1 MALKVDRLHA
11 GLAVLL
17 VLGVGYRAVAA
28 RREPAGESPPGLRD
42 QRASVERSR
51 PARAQGKG
59 PPKRLARVPRAPPDS
74 ARPRIRVEQTP
85 YGALDLS
92 RLPRARVRVA
102 PERDLVDMDHA
113 GAAELEALPGIGPA
127 LAKRIVEDRDAH
139 GPFGSL
145 AGLTRVKGIG
155 KRMAERL
162 KPLVTFG
169 GTGRPSSVISGRA
182 PAAGPGRRSP
192 HRPAR
197 TAQAPVRL
205 AVLLDHSTTRRPPP
219 RMAAPAS
226 TAAAPEKTADALL
239 RDGVIS
245 KEQHERAR
253 ADAKQNG
260 TTVSYALVKLG
271 FLNEVDLTRYI
282 ARHSRMPAVD
292 LSKFEVDPRI
302 IRLIPSELAAKHLV
316 LPLKRDGR
324 TLTVAVADP
333 SNLGILEDLKF
344 ITRYDIYPVL
354 AGEYTLRNVIDK
366 QYDQGDQAMQS
377 LLQDIA
383 GAEGDIEVLEDEE
396 DDVNAAAL
404 AAAVDDAPVV
414 KLLNAILTDAVKRG
428 ASDIHFEC
436 FEHELRVRYRIDG
449 ALQEVMKPP
458 LKLKAALISRFKIMA
473 QLNIAERR
481 VPQDGRIK
489 LKIGNKVIDYR
500 VSTLPTLFGEKV
512 VLRILDK
519 GNLTLDLEKFGIEP
533 AAEKSLMESIM
544 NPYGMVLVTGPTG
557 SGKTTT
563 LYSALSK
570 INNIDVNIMTSED
583 PVEYN
588 LFGINQVQ
596 VRNEIGMTF
605 AAALKAFLRQDPN
618 IIMVGEIRDLE
629 TGGIAIKAALTG
641 HLVLSTLHTNSAPE
655 TVTRL
660 LDMGLEP
667 FNVAS
672 ALNLVLAQ
680 RLVRRVCPRCKKR
693 YTPDETELAGAKV
706 SVDTTLRDLR
716 FTEPALAAAKARAL
730 PEAAS
735 HLTHLS
741 LDTRVGELPYFKGR
755 GCDDCAG
762 TGLKGRQGL
771 YEVMAMTPELR
782 KLILMN
788 EDAQVIK
795 DAAIEQGMLTLRMDG
810 WLKVLK
816 GVTTLEQVIRE
827 TSA

>member
-11 GLAVLL
+11 GLALL
-17 VLGVGYRAVAA
+17 LALGLGYRVVSGHQPQAPVAGSA
-28 RREPAGESPPGLRD
+28 LHA
-42 QRASVERSR
+42 QRA
-51 PARAQGKG
+51 
-59 PPKRLARVPRAPPDS
+59 RLDS
-74 ARPRIRVEQTP
+74 ARGLRAKGGATRRTARTPREESDTSPRIRIEHTP
-85 YGALDLS
+85 PGALDPAQ
-92 RLPRARVRVA
+92 LPVRSVPSPAAVPQLTVDLDRATQ
-102 PERDLVDMDHA
+102 
-113 GAAELEALPGIGPA
+113 AEIEALPGIGPA
-127 LAKRIVEDRDAH
+127 LARRIVEERTQH

-145 AGLTRVKGIG
+145 EGLDRVKGVG
-155 KRMAERL
+155 KRLLERL
-162 KPLVTFG
+162 APHVTFG
-169 GTGRPSSVISGRA
+169 SSRRPTNVIPVPGRASAAPWSVVASLSGRHHVL
-182 PAAGPGRRSP
+182 PAA
-192 HRPAR
+192 
-197 TAQAPVRL
+197 L
-205 AVLLDHSTTRRPPP
+205 AVLPEHPTTRLQPTQ
-219 RMAAPAS
+219 MAAPAV
-226 TAAAPEKTADALL
+226 AAPEKIADALL
-239 RDGVIS
+239 RDGVIT
-245 KEQHERAR
+245 KEQFDRAR
-253 ADAKQNG
+253 QEGKQSS
-260 TTVSYALVKLG
+260 TTISYALVKLG
-271 FLNEVDLTRYI
+271 ILPEVELTKYL
-282 ARHSRMPAVD
+282 ARNSRMPAVD

-302 IRLIPSELAAKHLV
+302 IKLVPAELASKHLV

-324 TLTVAVADP
+324 TLTVAVSDP
-333 SNLGILEDLKF
+333 GNLGILEDLKF

-354 AGEYTLRNVIDK
+354 AGEFTLRNVIDK
-366 QYDQGDQAMQS
+366 QYDQGDVAMQS
-377 LLQDIA
+377 LLQDVL
-383 GAEGDIEVLEDEE
+383 EGDIEVVEEQEE
-396 DDVNAAAL
+396 DVSAAAL

-414 KLLNAILTDAVKRG
+414 KLINAILTDAVKRG

-533 AAEKSLMESIM
+533 AAEQSLMEAIM

-570 INNIDVNIMTSED
+570 INNIDVNIMTAED

-618 IIMVGEIRDLE
+618 IIMVGEVRDLE

-672 ALNLVLAQ
+672 ALNLILAQ
-680 RLVRRVCPRCKKR
+680 RLVRRVCSRCKKK
-693 YTPDETELAGAKV
+693 YTPDDIELAGAKV
-706 SVDTTLRDLR
+706 SADTTLGSMR
-716 FTEPALAAAKARAL
+716 FTDISIQNAKSRASAEAL
-730 PEAAS
+730 PFLEK
-735 HLTHLS
+735 LS
-741 LDTRVGELPYFKGR
+741 LDTRIGELPFFKGK

-762 TGLKGRQGL
+762 SGLKGRQGL
-771 YEVMAMTPELR
+771 YEVMFMTPELR

-788 EDAQVIK
+788 VGAQEIK

-827 TSA
+827 TAV